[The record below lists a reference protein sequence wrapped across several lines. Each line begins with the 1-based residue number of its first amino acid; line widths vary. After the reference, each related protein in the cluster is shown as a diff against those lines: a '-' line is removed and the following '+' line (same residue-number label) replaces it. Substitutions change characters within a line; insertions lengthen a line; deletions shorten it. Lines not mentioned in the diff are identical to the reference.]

1 MTNCHILFCDNTIMW
16 YVDKDI
22 FSLVEKKSGAA
33 FMGKKILSVFF
44 LCSLSLL
51 LAACSGSDQTA
62 KRLKIG
68 DPAPDF
74 SGTDLNGQPVSLAAY
89 KGKPVILRFWS
100 TECKFCRADT
110 PIFNRYF
117 DKYKNAGLRVV
128 YVNRHSD
135 EATVRKFVA
144 DLEIGFPVLV
154 DSDGTIAASYNI
166 KVEPQTIFISPDHK
180 LVTAILGGVSEE
192 ELNNLV
198 GRYFSGNSEKQ
209 Q

>member
-1 MTNCHILFCDNTIMW
+1 
-16 YVDKDI
+16 
-22 FSLVEKKSGAA
+22 
-33 FMGKKILSVFF
+33 MGKKILAAFF

-51 LAACSGSDQTA
+51 LVACPGGDQAA

-68 DPAPDF
+68 DSAPDF

-110 PIFNRYF
+110 PIFNSYF
-117 DKYKNAGLRVV
+117 DKYKDAGLRVV

-135 EATVRKFVA
+135 EATVRKFVE

-154 DSDGTIAASYNI
+154 DSDGKIADRYNI

-180 LVTAILGGVSEE
+180 LMTAILGGVSEE
-192 ELNNLV
+192 ELIKILGGFFAKPKNTKNNMEIENV
-198 GRYFSGNSEKQ
+198 K
-209 Q
+209 